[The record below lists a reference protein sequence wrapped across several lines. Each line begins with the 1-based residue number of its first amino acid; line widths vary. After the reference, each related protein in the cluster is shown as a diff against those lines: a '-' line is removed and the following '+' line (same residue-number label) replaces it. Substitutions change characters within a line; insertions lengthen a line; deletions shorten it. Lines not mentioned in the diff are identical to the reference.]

1 MQATHV
7 RPQNAS
13 LVYSLNLL
21 NNRRAFWLLQI
32 PATLAF
38 LLSGFLLVLWT
49 SQVRADLYELFS
61 HGLVV
66 TLWGAF
72 SLIVSA
78 AVTIGLHELIHGA
91 FFWLYSRSRPSY
103 GFRGGYAFA
112 FAPGWFFPPR
122 QYLVVSLAP
131 LVLLT
136 IIGMV
141 LLLIVPVGAI
151 VAILFGMIANI
162 SGAVGDLWIALQ
174 VLRQRKP
181 VMIED
186 TGDRVNIFVLT

>member
-1 MQATHV
+1 MQATNV

-32 PATLAF
+32 PAAMAF
-38 LLSGFLLVLWT
+38 ILSGFLLILWI
-49 SQVRADLYELFS
+49 SRLRPDLYQVVS
-61 HGLVV
+61 HGLVI

-72 SLIVSA
+72 SLILSA
-78 AVTIGLHELIHGA
+78 VVTIGLHELVHGA

-112 FAPGWFFPPR
+112 SAPGWFFPPR
-122 QYLVVSLAP
+122 QYLIVALAP

-136 IIGMV
+136 IIGMG
-141 LLLIVPVGAI
+141 LLLMVPVGAI
-151 VAILFGMIANI
+151 VAILFGVIVNI
-162 SGAVGDLWIALQ
+162 SGAVGDMWIAFQ
-174 VLRQRKP
+174 VIRHRKP

-186 TGDRVNIFVLT
+186 TGDGVNIFALS